1 MKKIQGITI
10 AGFDKE
16 LEKFEEEIQSG
27 NFDLKKFLKD
37 YQETHKRYLEMK
49 RREKDEINDKG
60 NREKIA

>member
-16 LEKFEEEIQSG
+16 LEKFGKEIQSG

-49 RREKDEINDKG
+49 RRKRNNLLKV
-60 NREKIA
+60 R